1 MAVLRILGTAKGNFG
16 GVNVTCQRAISRRLP
31 ALAAAGAA
39 LAALLVVEALGAA
52 TPDRLR
58 VQSIAIDGQG
68 PATRVELR
76 LTRPADY
83 NLFTLTGPHRVVIDI
98 STAALGRSAL
108 PLPGASG
115 AVRHIRVAHR
125 PGGNLRIVFDVA
137 EAMRPSA
144 TLAAIDGIPRLS
156 IEMRPV
162 SWVVSGAPS
171 PSPVPARIS
180 PPAAP
185 VAPASPAA
193 PPPVVR
199 VPEERREIVVVVDAG
214 HGGHDPGA
222 HGRSG
227 LREKD
232 VTLAI
237 SRRLVERLNAEPG
250 MRGVLT
256 RRDDRFLGLRER
268 MERARSA
275 NADLFVSIHADA
287 AQNRSA
293 RGSTVY
299 VLSEKAASDEASRRL
314 AARENAALIGG
325 VELGDKDPVLASV
338 LMDLSQ
344 NASISSS
351 IAVGDAVLRR
361 MGRLGR
367 LHRSSVQQAPFMVLK
382 SPDVPSILVETA
394 YISNPT
400 DEQNLRSPRHQDAL
414 AAAVL
419 DGVRN
424 YFASNP
430 PVGRPVTTLA
440 AASSSSRNSPK
451 DARPRQHVIRR
462 GDTLSGIAVRY
473 NVSVRSLRNANS
485 LHSDTVMVGQTLR
498 IPREST

>member
-1 MAVLRILGTAKGNFG
+1 MD
-16 GVNVTCQRAISRRLP
+16 VTWQNAITRGLT
-31 ALAAAGAA
+31 ALAVTAVA
-39 LAALLVVEALGAA
+39 LAGLLSAGGLGAA

-58 VQSIAIDGQG
+58 VQSIAIDGRG

-76 LTRPADY
+76 LTRAATY
-83 NLFTLTGPHRVVIDI
+83 NLFTLTGPHRVVVDI
-98 STAALGRSAL
+98 STAALGPTAL
-108 PLPGASG
+108 PLPTAAGAI
-115 AVRHIRVAHR
+115 RQIRVAHR
-125 PGGNLRIVFDVA
+125 PGGNLRIVFDVT

-144 TLAAIDGIPRLS
+144 TLAADDGVPRLA
-156 IEMRPV
+156 IELRPV
-162 SWVVSGAPS
+162 SWVASAPRPPGPAPVTPQKPSAS
-171 PSPVPARIS
+171 PAPAAVPAAR
-180 PPAAP
+180 
-185 VAPASPAA
+185 APASAS

-199 VPEERREIVVVVDAG
+199 APEARRQVVVVVDAG

-222 HGRSG
+222 LGRSG

-237 SRRLVERLNAEPG
+237 SRRLVSRLNAEPG

-256 RRDDRFLGLRER
+256 RKDDRFLGLRER
-268 MERARSA
+268 MEAARSA
-275 NADLFVSIHADA
+275 NADLFISIHADA
-287 AQNRSA
+287 AENRRA

-299 VLSEKAASDEASRRL
+299 VLSAKAASDEASRRL

-325 VELGDKDPVLASV
+325 VELGNKDPVLASV

-351 IAVGDAVLRR
+351 IAVGDAVLGR
-361 MGRLGR
+361 MGKLGR
-367 LHRSSVQQAPFMVLK
+367 LHRPSVQQAPFMVLK

-400 DEQNLRSPRHQDAL
+400 DEQNLRSSRHQDAL

-419 DGVRN
+419 GGVRQ

-430 PVGRPVTTLA
+430 PVGRPASTLA
-440 AASSSSRNSPK
+440 AAPASPRK
-451 DARPRQHVIRR
+451 HVIRR
-462 GDTLSGIAVRY
+462 GDTLSGIANHY
-473 NVSVRSLRNANS
+473 NVSIRSLRTANS
-485 LHSDTVMVGQTLR
+485 LRSDTVMVGQTLR

>member
-1 MAVLRILGTAKGNFG
+1 MDLIGQTAI
-16 GVNVTCQRAISRRLP
+16 TRRLP
-31 ALAAAGAA
+31 APVLACAILLSAAAA
-39 LAALLVVEALGAA
+39 VAA

-58 VQSIAIDGQG
+58 VQSIAIDDRG

-76 LTRPADY
+76 LTQAATY

-98 STAALGRSAL
+98 STAALGPTAL
-108 PLPGASG
+108 PLPVAAGTI
-115 AVRHIRVAHR
+115 RQIRVAHR

-137 EAMRPSA
+137 EPMRPSA
-144 TLAAIDGIPRLS
+144 TMLATDGTPRLA
-156 IEMRPV
+156 IELRPV
-162 SWVVSGAPS
+162 SWVAGMQSAP
-171 PSPVPARIS
+171 VRAPA
-180 PPAAP
+180 PAPAP
-185 VAPASPAA
+185 VAAPALAPAARPPAA

-199 VPEERREIVVVVDAG
+199 APEVRRPFVVVVDAG

-222 HGRSG
+222 LGGSG

-237 SRRLVERLNAEPG
+237 SRRLVDRLNAERG

-256 RRDDRFLGLRER
+256 RRDDRFLDLRAR
-268 MERARSA
+268 MEAARSA
-275 NADLFVSIHADA
+275 NADLFISIHADA
-287 AQNRSA
+287 ARNRSA

-325 VELGDKDPVLASV
+325 VELGNKDPVLASV

-351 IAVGDAVLRR
+351 IAVGDAVLGR

-367 LHRSSVQQAPFMVLK
+367 LHRPSVQQAPFMVLK

-400 DEQNLRSPRHQDAL
+400 DERNLRSSRHQDAL
-414 AAAVL
+414 AGAIL
-419 DGVRN
+419 DGVRK

-430 PVGRPVTTLA
+430 PVGRPATTLA
-440 AASSSSRNSPK
+440 AAPSASTGAS
-451 DARPRQHVIRR
+451 AGATPRRHVIRR
-462 GDTLSGIAVRY
+462 GDTLSGIAHRY
-473 NVSVRSLRNANS
+473 NVSMRSLRSANS
-485 LHSDTVMVGQTLR
+485 LRSDTVMVGQTLR